1 MSVISS
7 LGVGSGI
14 DLNSLVQQLVAAER
28 EPQENRLNRREV
40 DLQAQL
46 SAFGSL
52 KGSLSSLESAL
63 SKLAFL
69 NEGRSGASSNSDSV
83 TARIESTA
91 AVGEYRI
98 EVSQLARGE
107 SRASAPVANPEST
120 LGTGTF
126 SLQVGDG
133 TAVEIT
139 VAAGSND
146 LFGLRNA
153 INEADAGVRASII
166 NDASGSRLVLSSEK
180 TGAGNDIRLDDITGF
195 NAEGQALLNALADQA
210 SITTTAQNAL
220 FSIDGLALESASNR
234 LSDTLQG
241 VNLELRATTAEN
253 SPVIVSVTRDREAIT
268 DALNGFV
275 EAYNALINQT
285 RDFGRYNPDTEEAG
299 ILLGDSTLRSIQSR
313 LAFGLQ
319 RSGGL
324 EGSELTSM
332 MDLGVRTDR
341 EGQLSINSMTLD
353 RALDDDFLG
362 VLNLVKEVS
371 SELRSSLRGFSQF
384 GGLLDARTDG
394 LRTRIGDIER
404 QRELLA
410 TRMEG
415 REALLTRQ
423 FSAMDALVGQL
434 QNTSEFLTQQL
445 GALNNSNN
453 RR

>member
-63 SKLAFL
+63 SKLTFL

-126 SLQVGDG
+126 NLQVGDG

-180 TGAGNDIRLDDITGF
+180 TGEDNTIQLTGITGF

>member
-63 SKLAFL
+63 SKLTFL

-126 SLQVGDG
+126 NLQVGDG